1 MTKSKSKNTKQDPI
15 DMVFDLI
22 DTINESIKNLHDR
35 IDITQKQIDKL
46 AEASKLSS
54 QLHKGSNEADHEIV
68 KMVNRM
74 ADRMGLK

>member
-1 MTKSKSKNTKQDPI
+1 MAKSKKETKKDPM

-22 DTINESIKNLHDR
+22 DTINESIKNIHDR
-35 IDITQKQIDKL
+35 VDNIQKQIDAL
-46 AEASKLSS
+46 TEATKLSS
-54 QLHKGSNEADHEIV
+54 QLHKGSNETDNEIV

>member
-1 MTKSKSKNTKQDPI
+1 MAKSKKETKKDPM

-22 DTINESIKNLHDR
+22 DTINESIKNIHDR
-35 IDITQKQIDKL
+35 VDNTQKQIDAL
-46 AEASKLSS
+46 TEASKLSS
-54 QLHKGSNEADHEIV
+54 QLHKGANETDNEIV

>member
-1 MTKSKSKNTKQDPI
+1 MAKAKKTKEKSM
-15 DMVFDLI
+15 DMMLDLI
-22 DTINESIKNLHDR
+22 DTINDSIKNLHDR
-35 IDITQKQIDKL
+35 IDNTQKQIDAL
-46 AEASKLSS
+46 TEASKLSS